1 MPSRQIAQ
9 LGDSI
14 DIVRV
19 VAVLAYLESV
29 AVKRQE
35 LFQSLVRQTSDDELF
50 SSLMR
55 LTEQKLY

>member
-14 DIVRV
+14 DVVRV

-35 LFQSLVRQTSDDELF
+35 LF
-50 SSLMR
+50 
-55 LTEQKLY
+55 